1 VIHGELPLLSHKTY
15 LSSPSAAWIVFVPG
29 AGASAAI
36 WRPQLRAA
44 RKNWNVLVL
53 DLRGHGRS
61 AKSTEAADYTFKTR
75 AGDILDVLNAEGI
88 KEAHFVAMSLGSVL
102 VETVAVIEPSRVK
115 SMVLAGGVAKLDSWA
130 VLLMR
135 FGVIVKRFLPYMW
148 LYRLFAWIIM
158 PGPTHLRTRRLFH
171 KQAKQIQQG
180 EFLRWYSLA
189 NEVQRVIRINAKRK
203 CPIPTLYV
211 MGDQDYMFRRHAY
224 QRAYDR
230 SDTDV
235 VILPNAGHVCSV
247 ERAEDFNLVA
257 LAFIRKASKI
267 DSTFHH

>member
-1 VIHGELPLLSHKTY
+1 
-15 LSSPSAAWIVFVPG
+15 VPG
-29 AGASAAI
+29 VGASAAI

-61 AKSTEAADYTFKTR
+61 AKSTEAEDYTFHSS
-75 AGDILDVLNAEGI
+75 AGDILDVLNAQGI
-88 KEAHFVAMSLGSVL
+88 KEAHFVGMSLGSVL
-102 VETVAVIEPSRVK
+102 VETVAVIEPRRVK

-135 FGVIVKRFLPYMW
+135 FGLIVKRFLPYMW

-171 KQAKQIQQG
+171 KQAKQLQQA

-189 NEVQRVIRINAKRK
+189 NEVQGVIRVNATRQW
-203 CPIPTLYV
+203 PIPTLYI
-211 MGDQDYMFRRHAY
+211 MGDQDYMFRRHA
-224 QRAYDR
+224 QRRAYDR
-230 SDTDV
+230 SDTEV
-235 VILPNAGHVCSV
+235 VILQNAGHVCSV
-247 ERAEDFNLVA
+247 ERADDFNLVA
-257 LAFIRKASKI
+257 LAFIQQAEGRSILTLKN
-267 DSTFHH
+267 